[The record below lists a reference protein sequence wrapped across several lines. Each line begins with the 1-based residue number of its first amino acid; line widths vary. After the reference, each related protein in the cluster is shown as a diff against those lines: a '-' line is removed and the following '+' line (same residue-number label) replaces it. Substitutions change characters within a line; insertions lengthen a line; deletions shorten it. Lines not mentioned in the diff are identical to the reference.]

1 MVLRRPGR
9 CGLVAQVGDLAGD
22 ALLLPDGLMI
32 TKVLLPLSGYLVA
45 WDGECKLTFGRDG
58 KPIYISGP
66 YDD

>member
-1 MVLRRPGR
+1 M
-9 CGLVAQVGDLAGD
+9 AGD